1 MSDYS
6 LLMRQTVKKFWQEVN
21 WENRPIPVVSVAAA
35 QPEINGQSETSEL
48 SAAFT
53 VAPALMLNFKMSVR
67 DYLNAIPW
75 AGAPLVAAPT
85 PAAAVVEDNEHKIDT
100 LDDFLADISQFF

>member
-21 WENRPIPVVSVAAA
+21 WENRPIPVAVL
-35 QPEINGQSETSEL
+35 QPETNGQAVISEL
-48 SAAFT
+48 SAVSAIS
-53 VAPALMLNFKMSVR
+53 PALILNFKMSVR

-75 AGAPLVAAPT
+75 TGAPLVAAPT
-85 PAAAVVEDNEHKIDT
+85 PAALVVEDSELKIDT